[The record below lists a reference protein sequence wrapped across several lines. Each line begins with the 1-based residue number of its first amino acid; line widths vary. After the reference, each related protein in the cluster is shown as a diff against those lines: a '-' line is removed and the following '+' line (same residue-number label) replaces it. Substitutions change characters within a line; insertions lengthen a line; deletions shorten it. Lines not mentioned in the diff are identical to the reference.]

1 MAMMMVVEMRPRVHL
16 KKIKKIVSGVNNG
29 FFLVGCGILEVGWVS
44 LRVRRSLSSGWLSVK
59 LLQR

>member
-29 FFLVGCGILEVGWVS
+29 FFREP
-44 LRVRRSLSSGWLSVK
+44 RLSRG
-59 LLQR
+59 